1 MRTPC
6 CLPPGSWT
14 AEKCFCSQREASP
27 GQAPR
32 AAMTADHVYDGLH
45 GAGQQL
51 LQALAADVAQ
61 EFLAADGEQSA
72 AGFKTRT
79 TVGIMFDRCVID
91 NMVVGGPAYNSRQLD
106 RGDLVVEID
115 GRPVDKDSLS
125 QMLVGKDVAGT
136 PVAITVKKGGK
147 TGAKKTVTLLR
158 MPSEAIADRRRLF
171 ELFTTMKAR
180 ATLPRGRET
189 VEGMIDNAIE
199 LWTRMTIADSDRDA
213 KTRSKVAGMQERAQG
228 FVTEL
233 MQNDEAKRAL
243 YFERHDDVLQLGD
256 RVEHAQ
262 LETARLTL
270 ALKEAEAENDRL
282 KEAKQELEV
291 QLRDAKSA
299 IETLNK
305 DAADAAAESEAS
317 RAKGMDERMEMD
329 KLKREFALQE
339 ATIQNQQQLKRD
351 LEAQIERLTN
361 TVSEVNEQLQKAW
374 TDAEIAEA
382 NFVKTVTGLKQEK
395 AEIGADCQIR
405 VAQLEADSD
414 ELQGCKSAHQR
425 EREGLVTELYGALQ
439 AIRDMH
445 MSVRLPPG
453 LTARTV
459 PDSTGPAAGT
469 KKKKKGRA
477 GGAGTLQKESAV
489 GDSATAHDMTLDMF
503 SEGSMEERDAHVV
516 RIYASM
522 NSDTDSDTD
531 SKYLVQLPEVRS
543 IHSGLSIDILPV
555 TY

>member
-1 MRTPC
+1 MARAAELLRQVINRDDQPSGSVTSRSTGSFRAVDRGSGRGGAYAASSSSTPLDSSYHHISLSTLTNDERLLYGSLLLMLIGTLYQYIRHSYRGTLKRTTLSLPDAWSARLPGVLPKRRRERA
-6 CLPPGSWT
+6 LPPHAHGILWPSRAMDAVW
-14 AEKCFCSQREASP
+14 CRCQRPWRS
-27 GQAPR
+27 
-32 AAMTADHVYDGLH
+32 
-45 GAGQQL
+45 QQL

-199 LWTRMTIADSDRDA
+199 LWTRMTVADSDRDA
-213 KTRSKVAGMQERAQG
+213 RTRSKVAGMQERAQG

-282 KEAKQELEV
+282 KEANQELEE
-291 QLRDAKSA
+291 QLREAKRA

-317 RAKGMDERMEMD
+317 RAKGMGERMEMD

-339 ATIQNQQQLKRD
+339 TTIQNQQQLKRD
-351 LEAQIERLTN
+351 LEAQIERLTK

-382 NFVKTVTGLKQEK
+382 NFVKTVTGLKKEK
-395 AEIGADCQIR
+395 AEIGADC
-405 VAQLEADSD
+405 
-414 ELQGCKSAHQR
+414 
-425 EREGLVTELYGALQ
+425 
-439 AIRDMH
+439 
-445 MSVRLPPG
+445 
-453 LTARTV
+453 
-459 PDSTGPAAGT
+459 
-469 KKKKKGRA
+469 
-477 GGAGTLQKESAV
+477 
-489 GDSATAHDMTLDMF
+489 
-503 SEGSMEERDAHVV
+503 
-516 RIYASM
+516 
-522 NSDTDSDTD
+522 
-531 SKYLVQLPEVRS
+531 
-543 IHSGLSIDILPV
+543 
-555 TY
+555 